1 MIAVE
6 LGQVVATRSVSEW
19 SGESITRTLA
29 VIEVVERHG
38 RGDWGVVDDVDASTN
53 DRAAACGDRVVSAY
67 DVHGKRLWVITEHD
81 RSVTTVLFPEEY

>member
-38 RGDWGVVDDVDASTN
+38 RRRLGRG
-53 DRAAACGDRVVSAY
+53 RRVQERPS
-67 DVHGKRLWVITEHD
+67 GRLW
-81 RSVTTVLFPEEY
+81 RSCGLGVRRAWKAAVGDHGA

>member
-1 MIAVE
+1 V
-6 LGQVVATRSVSEW
+6 
-19 SGESITRTLA
+19 
-29 VIEVVERHG
+29 
-38 RGDWGVVDDVDASTN
+38 VDASKN